1 MADAVALTDSLPMRV
16 VGRKDMRRGAV
27 VLAAAL
33 LASTA
38 AVCLAQGT
46 AGRQRPAAR
55 SEAGDRILAGLE
67 GLRLTNE
74 QRTKIEKIRS
84 ETNKK
89 AQEIRASSLAPAE
102 RREKLAALMRESRE
116 KIAAVLTPEQRARF
130 LAESGRGEGRIPR
143 FERLAES
150 LSLTP
155 QQRARLKPIVD
166 YYTAQVRRLRER
178 MPAGPE
184 REQRVRAV
192 VQEFRQRTQAVLTVE
207 QRRRFEQMMTRGIGI
222 LGPLG
227 NVDALAARLRL
238 TGEQRRKVAAVVEKA
253 RDEAAKLREQARA
266 SGLTREQLRPKV
278 QALRE
283 RVAGQI
289 RPILTEQQRKQ
300 LDDMLTAMRQ
310 RAAAQGEQRRT
321 EGRARPTRPQ
331 RAGAAPR

>member
-1 MADAVALTDSLPMRV
+1 
-16 VGRKDMRRGAV
+16 MRRGAV

-33 LASTA
+33 LALTG
-38 AVCLAQGT
+38 AVCFGQG
-46 AGRQRPAAR
+46 AGRRERPASRPEAR
-55 SEAGDRILAGLE
+55 ERVFAGLE

-74 QRTKIEKIRS
+74 QRAKIERIRS

-130 LAESGRGEGRIPR
+130 LAESGRVEGRIPR
-143 FERLAES
+143 FEQLAER

-166 YYTAQVRRLRER
+166 YYAAQVRKLRER

-184 REQRVRAV
+184 REQRLRAL
-192 VQEFRQRTQAVLTVE
+192 VQEFRQRTQAVLTAE
-207 QRRRFEQMMTRGIGI
+207 QRRRFEQVMARGVGI

-227 NVDALAARLRL
+227 NVDALSARLGL
-238 TGEQRRKVAAVVEKA
+238 TEEQRRKVAPLVEKA
-253 RDEAAKLREQARA
+253 RSEAAKLREEARA
-266 SGLTREQLRPKV
+266 SGLTREQLRPKA

-283 RVAGQI
+283 RLANQI
-289 RPILTEQQRKQ
+289 RPILTEQQRKR
-300 LDDMLTAMRQ
+300 LEEMLATARQ
-310 RAAAQGEQRRT
+310 RAGAEAGQRRT
-321 EGRARPTRPQ
+321 EGQARPARPQ
-331 RAGAAPR
+331 RTGTAPR